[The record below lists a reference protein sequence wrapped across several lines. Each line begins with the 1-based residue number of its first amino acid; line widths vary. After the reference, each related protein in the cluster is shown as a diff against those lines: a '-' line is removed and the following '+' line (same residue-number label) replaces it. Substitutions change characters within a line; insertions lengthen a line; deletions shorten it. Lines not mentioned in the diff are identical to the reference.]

1 MASLSSSATSP
12 TVQSIP
18 IWTRLLRNFCNPKK
32 PSRAQCCTYLS
43 PDHPIEQPDL
53 AIYSQNEQLALG
65 TAPSWDSP
73 DITTNDWRPFRL
85 KASSKVTVRNLSPKV
100 SAVNALVHFFTSPF
114 GIGMPRTL
122 LASKMIT
129 LPPASQVVLDFP
141 LDAAT
146 LAGDQRI
153 GVYVGLEHPHDEK
166 AINNSGEQVHVGA
179 YTTESGRTFDVSIP
193 VLNNTNFTRSMLF
206 NVLPTDLVASVT
218 PNAHTFAPHAQINIK
233 LHVQVPT
240 PLVGT
245 PGNEINRA
253 VTVIAKLNT
262 GALVGGV
269 TRLLRIDN

>member
-1 MASLSSSATSP
+1 MASPSTNTTTRTATS
-12 TVQSIP
+12 SP
-18 IWTRLLRNFCNPKK
+18 IWARLLRNFCSPKK
-32 PSRAQCCTYLS
+32 PPRARCCTYLS

-65 TAPSWDSP
+65 NAPSWDSP
-73 DITTNDWRPFRL
+73 DIITNDWRPFRL
-85 KASSKVTVRNLSPKV
+85 NASSKVTVRNLSPTV

-122 LASKMIT
+122 LASKMVTI
-129 LPPASQVVLDFP
+129 PAASQVVLDFP

-153 GVYVGLEHPHDEK
+153 GVYVGLEHPHDAK
-166 AINNSGEQVHVGA
+166 AINNSGDQVHVGA

-193 VLNNTNFTRSMLF
+193 VLNNTNFTRSMAF
-206 NVLPTDLVASVT
+206 SVLPTDLLASVT
-218 PNAHTFAPHAQINIK
+218 PSAHVFAPHAQINIK
-233 LHVQVPT
+233 LHVQVPAA
-240 PLVGT
+240 LVGA

-253 VTVIAKLNT
+253 VTVIAKLNN
-262 GALVGGV
+262 GELVGGV